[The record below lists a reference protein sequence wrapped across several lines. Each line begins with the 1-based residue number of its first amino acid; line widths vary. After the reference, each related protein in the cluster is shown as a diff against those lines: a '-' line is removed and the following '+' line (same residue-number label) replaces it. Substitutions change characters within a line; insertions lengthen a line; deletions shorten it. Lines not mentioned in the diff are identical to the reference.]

1 MQYGM
6 PTLIENQSLAE
17 NISLCKELGLKFI
30 ELNMNFPEYQINQL
44 ENWENS
50 IIWQRK
56 AEFITRFIW
65 MKILISQTLI
75 HWSGKPI

>member
-1 MQYGM
+1 MEFFEEVIELQYGM

-44 ENWENS
+44 ENWE
-50 IIWQRK
+50 
-56 AEFITRFIW
+56 
-65 MKILISQTLI
+65 
-75 HWSGKPI
+75 